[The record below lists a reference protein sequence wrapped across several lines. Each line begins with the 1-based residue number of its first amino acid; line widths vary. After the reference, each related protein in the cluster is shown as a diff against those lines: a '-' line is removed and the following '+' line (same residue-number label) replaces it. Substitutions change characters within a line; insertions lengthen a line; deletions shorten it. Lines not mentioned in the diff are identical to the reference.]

1 MDYVILDDMDNY
13 TMINSE
19 KDISKYLNFFYTDYE
34 KIFYFTMKFVKNF
47 IKIKYTNNDFH
58 KNWIDFLKDI
68 DRSVCS
74 INNEIVDQKMFIN
87 ILNTKHFLSN
97 ENINTILVLCS
108 QSSLCLAF
116 YIAQKN
122 LLDGYYLSEI
132 SDKYCDKHNID
143 KSLRCNITI
152 DKNSLEVC
160 IEKNLRIFK
169 IDDIKKCDKTLAIVK
184 IKFICDLINKSA
196 YLKYT
201 FINEL
206 KEN

>member
-1 MDYVILDDMDNY
+1 
-13 TMINSE
+13 
-19 KDISKYLNFFYTDYE
+19 
-34 KIFYFTMKFVKNF
+34 MKFVKDF

-68 DRSVCS
+68 DRSICS

-132 SDKYCDKHNID
+132 SDKYCEKHNID

-169 IDDIKKCDKTLAIVK
+169 IDT
-184 IKFICDLINKSA
+184 
-196 YLKYT
+196 
-201 FINEL
+201 
-206 KEN
+206 